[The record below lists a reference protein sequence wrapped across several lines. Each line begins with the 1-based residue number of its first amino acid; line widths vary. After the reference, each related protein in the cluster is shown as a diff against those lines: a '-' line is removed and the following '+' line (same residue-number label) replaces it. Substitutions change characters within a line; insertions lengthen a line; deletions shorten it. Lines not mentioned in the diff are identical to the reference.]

1 MRGCAFL
8 IFYFIEFLDSFH
20 SLEYRYLFSSM
31 HDVGF
36 LIDRVDVFGM
46 FQAQVIMSALVHYL

>member
-1 MRGCAFL
+1 MFIHLSTGT
-8 IFYFIEFLDSFH
+8 YFQ
-20 SLEYRYLFSSM
+20 SM